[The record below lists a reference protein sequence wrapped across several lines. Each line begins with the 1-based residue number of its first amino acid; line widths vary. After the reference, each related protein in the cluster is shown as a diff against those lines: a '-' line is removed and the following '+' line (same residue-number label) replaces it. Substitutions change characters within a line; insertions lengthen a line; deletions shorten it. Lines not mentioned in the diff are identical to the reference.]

1 MLSTVSAQNEP
12 KEKKQS
18 KFGSNA
24 AGVELMQIRNIPIK
38 WKEVPTQNIV
48 DESYALSAITDINIV
63 SCEGDKATGNVTVVI
78 GATTKH
84 KEASLSLGHDGY
96 RLEAFDKSGNKFIS
110 TNAGDAVGK
119 KFSKDIPY
127 RFTYHFSDMGDLESI
142 YLLRVGFYAI
152 GGDLRLGSN
161 MAGINPVVIKNI
173 PIIWK

>member
-1 MLSTVSAQNEP
+1 MRRVLLLLICTLLLSSVSAQDQP

-18 KFGSNA
+18 KFGSF
-24 AGVELMQIRNIPIK
+24 IRRVGK
-38 WKEVPTQNIV
+38 
-48 DESYALSAITDINIV
+48 S
-63 SCEGDKATGNVTVVI
+63 ATGNVTVVI
-78 GATTKH
+78 GATTQH

-110 TNAGDAVGK
+110 TNAGDAVDK
-119 KFSKDIPY
+119 KFSMDIPY
-127 RFTYHFSDMGDLESI
+127 TFTYHFSDMGDLEFI